1 MAHQAKALIH
11 RSCSVIPHRSSFS
24 RSEGGSHA
32 LGRVLR
38 VYNKQPQPKS
48 HMWRDRVGRGGGGG
62 GISYIILMVE
72 GEEAEVVKNKNQ
84 LHKSGPRRTSQQ
96 V

>member
-1 MAHQAKALIH
+1 MLSDACCVFTIN
-11 RSCSVIPHRSSFS
+11 S
-24 RSEGGSHA
+24 RVRPREA
-32 LGRVLR
+32 A
-38 VYNKQPQPKS
+38 PQPKS
-48 HMWRDRVGRGGGGG
+48 HMWRDREGVG

-72 GEEAEVVKNKNQ
+72 GEEVEVVKKKYQ

>member
-1 MAHQAKALIH
+1 MA
-11 RSCSVIPHRSSFS
+11 
-24 RSEGGSHA
+24 
-32 LGRVLR
+32 
-38 VYNKQPQPKS
+38 
-48 HMWRDRVGRGGGGG
+48 GGGAGG

-72 GEEAEVVKNKNQ
+72 GEEAEVVKNENQ

>member
-1 MAHQAKALIH
+1 MLSDACCVFTIN
-11 RSCSVIPHRSSFS
+11 S
-24 RSEGGSHA
+24 RVRPREA
-32 LGRVLR
+32 A
-38 VYNKQPQPKS
+38 PQPKS
-48 HMWRDRVGRGGGGG
+48 HMWRDREGVG

-72 GEEAEVVKNKNQ
+72 GEEVEVVKNKNQ

>member
-1 MAHQAKALIH
+1 MLSGACCVFTIN
-11 RSCSVIPHRSSFS
+11 S
-24 RSEGGSHA
+24 RVRRREA
-32 LGRVLR
+32 AP
-38 VYNKQPQPKS
+38 PQPKS
-48 HMWRDRVGRGGGGG
+48 HMWRDRAGG

-72 GEEAEVVKNKNQ
+72 GEEVEVVKNKNQ

>member
-1 MAHQAKALIH
+1 MLSGACCVFTIN
-11 RSCSVIPHRSSFS
+11 S
-24 RSEGGSHA
+24 RSQKATCGGIEGC
-32 LGRVLR
+32 
-38 VYNKQPQPKS
+38 
-48 HMWRDRVGRGGGGG
+48 GGG
-62 GISYIILMVE
+62 GISYIILTVE